1 MIDGRDQNEVRTPP
15 AQGACVTSCRL
26 QLHLCTAHTSAHTR
40 HYSNE
45 KRLVCSI
52 YIYTYILQTILFPFE
67 LILACASVCAVHRCN
82 TGRRTDHTS
91 PCAGGSAPLVYMII
105 TTIMITT
112 NTAVI
117 FHETNAANITM
128 IILITR
134 FYNALRATVLR

>member
-1 MIDGRDQNEVRTPP
+1 MRG
-15 AQGACVTSCRL
+15 AQVQYGK
-26 QLHLCTAHTSAHTR
+26 AHRSHF
-40 HYSNE
+40 S
-45 KRLVCSI
+45 L
-52 YIYTYILQTILFPFE
+52 
-67 LILACASVCAVHRCN
+67 
-82 TGRRTDHTS
+82 RR
-91 PCAGGSAPLVYMII
+91 GSAPLVYMII

>member
-1 MIDGRDQNEVRTPP
+1 MV
-15 AQGACVTSCRL
+15 
-26 QLHLCTAHTSAHTR
+26 
-40 HYSNE
+40 
-45 KRLVCSI
+45 
-52 YIYTYILQTILFPFE
+52 
-67 LILACASVCAVHRCN
+67 CASVCAVHRCN